1 MRLRNS
7 THDIPCNV
15 RFGQKTF
22 KTASEN
28 NLNDKKWSY
37 SYTWRRKGEQS
48 EHRRQNKMDYSRKG
62 YSCPPPTHFPR
73 PAPTAMQQETKSS
86 QVHYIAEQCHW
97 FVDFLCRRCNRTTW
111 AYTHT
116 SRLLSPRPN
125 MFIWLVSIEESRQ
138 MTPYCFRMAIL
149 KSVILSTRDGNHRSG
164 QNMFGEIFFA
174 IHVIPFFLYFP
185 TTPFPSTHTWP
196 APHYFKCGKSEHFP
210 VIKCA
215 H

>member
-62 YSCPPPTHFPR
+62 YSCPPPNPLPPPCAHCNATGNKEQPGPLYCRTMSLIRRLSMSALQSYNVSVHTHQSLTFTEAEHVYLTCFDWGITTNDAVLFPYVASENGEKR
-73 PAPTAMQQETKSS
+73 HPLNQGWESSLWTKY
-86 QVHYIAEQCHW
+86 VW
-97 FVDFLCRRCNRTTW
+97 WDFLCNSC
-111 AYTHT
+111 Y
-116 SRLLSPRPN
+116 SFLSLLPHD
-125 MFIWLVSIEESRQ
+125 
-138 MTPYCFRMAIL
+138 AISL
-149 KSVILSTRDGNHRSG
+149 DPHLARSAL
-164 QNMFGEIFFA
+164 F
-174 IHVIPFFLYFP
+174 
-185 TTPFPSTHTWP
+185 
-196 APHYFKCGKSEHFP
+196 
-210 VIKCA
+210 
-215 H
+215 